1 MTFSVKEPSARAEN
15 SPRNDQGAGQLSPN
29 HPSQTGGQPVDLEAM
44 GQAARQASRKLA
56 GLTSTQKNDALH
68 AIADALEAR
77 SAEVL
82 AQNELDIAGGRANGL
97 SDALLDRLLLTPERI
112 RGLADDTRQVAALP
126 DPVGAEL
133 ESRLLPNGL
142 RLSRR
147 RIPIG
152 VLGVIYEARP
162 NTTIDIAV
170 LSLKTGN
177 AVILRGGKETLRSN
191 LALVSVIGDALQAQ
205 GLPSEAVQYIGNPD
219 RALVSQFLRM
229 DNYVDMLIPR
239 GGNSLHRLCREQS
252 TIPVITGGMG
262 ICHYYVDISA
272 EQERGMDVIVNAR
285 TQRPSVCNSLDTL
298 LVNRQI
304 APEFLPKLARRMAEC
319 GVEMRATP
327 DAMPFLTDH
336 GATVTPAGP
345 DDWDTEWMALI
356 LGVKLVDSLD
366 DAIAHI
372 QEHSQD
378 HSDGILTQDWNN
390 AQRFVDAVNSSAVF
404 VNASTRFNDG
414 GQFGLGAEVAIS
426 TQKLH
431 ARGPMGLEELTTYKW
446 IVLGDMHVRE

>member
-1 MTFSVKEPSARAEN
+1 MTIAVKKPGT
-15 SPRNDQGAGQLSPN
+15 NDQSTVQLPQSG
-29 HPSQTGGQPVDLEAM
+29 PSQPAPPQIDLEAM
-44 GQAARQASRKLA
+44 GKAARQASRKLA
-56 GLTSTQKNDALH
+56 GLSSTCKNEALH
-68 AIADALEAR
+68 AIAGALEAR

-82 AQNELDIAGGRANGL
+82 AQNELDIADGRAGGL
-97 SDALLDRLLLTPERI
+97 SEALLDRLLLTPERI

-191 LALVSVIGDALQAQ
+191 LALVSVICDALQAQ
-205 GLPSEAVQYIGNPD
+205 GLPREAIQYIGNPD

-229 DNYVDMLIPR
+229 DEYVEMLIPR
-239 GGNSLHRLCREQS
+239 GGNSLHRLCRDQC
-252 TIPVITGGMG
+252 TIPVITGGIG
-262 ICHYYVDISA
+262 ICHYYVDITA
-272 EQERGMDVIVNAR
+272 DQERGMDVIVNAR
-285 TQRPSVCNSLDTL
+285 TQRPSVCNALDTL

-304 APEFLPKLARRMAEC
+304 APEFLPKLAQRMAGC
-319 GVEMRATP
+319 GVEIRATP
-327 DAMPFLTDH
+327 DAMPHLTEN
-336 GATVTPAGP
+336 GATVIPAGP
-345 DDWDTEWMALI
+345 DDWDTEWMTLI

-366 DAIAHI
+366 EAIEHI